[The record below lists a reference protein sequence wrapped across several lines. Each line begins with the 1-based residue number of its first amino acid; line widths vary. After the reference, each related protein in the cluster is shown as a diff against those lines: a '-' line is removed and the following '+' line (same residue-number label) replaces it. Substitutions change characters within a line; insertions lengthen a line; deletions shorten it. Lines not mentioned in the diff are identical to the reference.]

1 MAQQGS
7 SAQQDGSSRL
17 AAVLRPL
24 ALSPQAAVCRPLAE
38 TCRALYDRR
47 DDVRRAVM
55 AALFD
60 GEPAALRATGPS
72 LDWSRDD
79 DRDDDAVRFDF
90 SVVDAPARER
100 ANAAAARL
108 GVRDLWSAVDLAAAA
123 QRVFDEVSRPGGDW
137 LADASRACPRLLD
150 VARVVF
156 HCECC
161 TRTRDDR
168 GDFLAHALRWP
179 IDLDGLQRSYPSIGE
194 ILASLDDAAVTL
206 QRADDVLLSY
216 AVSHE
221 RFRCDFSTASTGRLR
236 YASGAT
242 LGSLADLAGEA
253 SIDVVVALRLRLS
266 RRFGGVVAL
275 PAMRF
280 ALRHASDDGAGLRWR
295 AALADVA
302 EPSWSERALSLFLP
316 LGALRELLRE
326 TLALEL
332 DVLPRAA
339 GDAGPADAEFRARS
353 DVPRLGG
360 CLAAIARAFIKDK
373 MGSALALLA
382 DLFEALDADL
392 AALAAPSNG
401 GS

>member
-1 MAQQGS
+1 
-7 SAQQDGSSRL
+7 
-17 AAVLRPL
+17 
-24 ALSPQAAVCRPLAE
+24 
-38 TCRALYDRR
+38 
-47 DDVRRAVM
+47 M

-60 GEPAALRATGPS
+60 GEPAAPRDRPP

-108 GVRDLWSAVDLAAAA
+108 GVRDVWSAGTRVAAARLRRGVA
-123 QRVFDEVSRPGGDW
+123 PGGDW

-156 HCECC
+156 HCDRC

-168 GDFLAHALRWP
+168 GDFLAHVLRWP
-179 IDLDGLQRSYPSIGE
+179 IDLDGLTKKYPSIGE

-253 SIDVVVALRLRLS
+253 SIDV
-266 RRFGGVVAL
+266 
-275 PAMRF
+275 
-280 ALRHASDDGAGLRWR
+280 
-295 AALADVA
+295 
-302 EPSWSERALSLFLP
+302 
-316 LGALRELLRE
+316 
-326 TLALEL
+326 
-332 DVLPRAA
+332 
-339 GDAGPADAEFRARS
+339 
-353 DVPRLGG
+353 
-360 CLAAIARAFIKDK
+360 DK
-373 MGSALALLA
+373 MAALALLA
-382 DLFEALDADL
+382 DLFG
-392 AALAAPSNG
+392 PSTRTRGAG
-401 GS
+401 GAE